1 MHELKKNQ
9 KREKIKQMETDL
21 KRGFFEKDGKK
32 NTLKRVEQRR
42 VTISKC
48 KKKLWDELYKDNR
61 KKTDNLNEVL
71 QRLDD
76 IKNRQQSGENYFDE
90 NFFPRNFNIDMIRAN
105 REEFEE
111 LLTTELMKTTYR
123 VTDDGKRTSGTLTR
137 DDASELA
144 RKQHKNTARARRQS

>member
-1 MHELKKNQ
+1 M
-9 KREKIKQMETDL
+9 
-21 KRGFFEKDGKK
+21 
-32 NTLKRVEQRR
+32 
-42 VTISKC
+42 
-48 KKKLWDELYKDNR
+48 
-61 KKTDNLNEVL
+61 

-76 IKNRQQSGENYFDE
+76 IKNRQKSGENYFDE

-137 DDASELA
+137 DDAHELA
-144 RKQHKNTARARRQS
+144 KADYTKDTARARR